1 MISKA
6 NAEKYCAEDISLIEN
21 YKEAVSSKELY
32 HCHHRLEI
40 QDDKCYFAKEL
51 KQMNLYYGRPA
62 NELIFLKARE
72 HKDLHFDYSEK
83 CYKAVLNKYKEKG
96 VGYSDFCYFM
106 CYFMCSFIHG
116 DDAKD
121 RDDAKV
127 IDEAK
132 VRDEAKELY
141 IKQRKQVY
149 IDMIKDIEDGGID
162 NIKDDD
168 IDFLAYRLGII
179 NKEERRD
186 FDFYKHSPYG
196 RIPKK
201 IQEDLK
207 NKIKLVIDDNL
218 MELIEEKEQLIKE
231 LETSKRSNS
240 IFF

>member
-1 MISKA
+1 MISEA
-6 NAEKYCAEDISLIEN
+6 NAKKYCAEDISLIEN

-62 NELIFLKARE
+62 SELIFLKARE

-96 VGYSDFCYFM
+96 VGYSDFSYFM
-106 CYFMCSFIHG
+106 FDFIYG
-116 DDAKD
+116 D
-121 RDDAKV
+121 R
-127 IDEAK
+127 
-132 VRDEAKELY
+132 AKEQS
-141 IKQRKQVY
+141 IKARKQVY

-162 NIKDDD
+162 NIKEID
-168 IDFLAYRLGII
+168 IDFLAYILGII
-179 NKEERRD
+179 NKEELRD
-186 FDFYKHSPYG
+186 FDFYKYSPYG

-231 LETSKRSNS
+231 LETSKR
-240 IFF
+240 

>member
-1 MISKA
+1 MISEA
-6 NAEKYCAEDISLIEN
+6 NAKKYCAEDISLIEN

-62 NELIFLKARE
+62 SELIFLKARE
-72 HKDLHFDYSEK
+72 HKDFHFDYSEK
-83 CYKAVLNKYKEKG
+83 YYKAVLNKYKEKG
-96 VGYSDFCYFM
+96 VGYSAFDYFM
-106 CYFMCSFIHG
+106 FDFIYG
-116 DDAKD
+116 D
-121 RDDAKV
+121 R
-127 IDEAK
+127 
-132 VRDEAKELY
+132 AKEEY
-141 IKQRKQVY
+141 IKAHKQIY

-168 IDFLAYRLGII
+168 IDLLAYRLGII
-179 NKEERRD
+179 NKEEWKD
-186 FDFYKHSPYG
+186 FDFYKYSPYG

-218 MELIEEKEQLIKE
+218 MELIEEKELLIKE
-231 LETSKRSNS
+231 LETNK
-240 IFF
+240 

>member
-1 MISKA
+1 MISETNVK
-6 NAEKYCAEDISLIEN
+6 KYCAEDISLIEN

-62 NELIFLKARE
+62 SELIFLKARE

-96 VGYSDFCYFM
+96 VGFSDFSNFMFYFI
-106 CYFMCSFIHG
+106 YG
-116 DDAKD
+116 DDAK
-121 RDDAKV
+121 K
-127 IDEAK
+127 
-132 VRDEAKELY
+132 AKEAY
-141 IKQRKQVY
+141 NKARKKVY
-149 IDMIKDIEDGGID
+149 INMIKDIEEGGID
-162 NIKDDD
+162 NIKEFD
-168 IDFLAYRLGII
+168 IDLLAYRLGII
-179 NKEERRD
+179 NKEEFRD
-186 FDFYKHSPYG
+186 FDFYKYSPYG

-218 MELIEEKEQLIKE
+218 MELIEEKERLIKE

-240 IFF
+240 IF

>member
-1 MISKA
+1 MISEA

-21 YKEAVSSKELY
+21 YNEAVSSKELY

-62 NELIFLKARE
+62 SELIFLKARE

-106 CYFMCSFIHG
+106 CYFIHG
-116 DDAKD
+116 GDAK
-121 RDDAKV
+121 
-127 IDEAK
+127 
-132 VRDEAKELY
+132 EAKEAY
-141 IKQRKQVY
+141 IKQRMQVY

-201 IQEDLK
+201 IQEELK

-218 MELIEEKEQLIKE
+218 TELIEEKEQLIKE
-231 LETSKRSNS
+231 LETRK
-240 IFF
+240 

>member
-1 MISKA
+1 MISEA
-6 NAEKYCAEDISLIEN
+6 NVKKYCAEDISLIEN

-62 NELIFLKARE
+62 SELIFLKARE

-83 CYKAVLNKYKEKG
+83 CYKAVLNKCKEKG
-96 VGYSDFCYFM
+96 VGISDFDYFM
-106 CYFMCSFIHG
+106 FYFIHG
-116 DDAKD
+116 DDAK
-121 RDDAKV
+121 K
-127 IDEAK
+127 
-132 VRDEAKELY
+132 AKEAY
-141 IKQRKQVY
+141 IIARKNVY

-162 NIKDDD
+162 NIKDND

-179 NKEERRD
+179 NKEELRD
-186 FDFYKHSPYG
+186 FDFYKYSPYG

-201 IQEDLK
+201 IQEELK

>member
-1 MISKA
+1 MISEA
-6 NAEKYCAEDISLIEN
+6 NAKKYCAEDISLIEN

-62 NELIFLKARE
+62 SELIFLKARE
-72 HKDLHFDYSEK
+72 HKDLHFDYSEN

-106 CYFMCSFIHG
+106 CYFIHG
-116 DDAKD
+116 DDAKE
-121 RDDAKV
+121 V
-127 IDEAK
+127 
-132 VRDEAKELY
+132 Y

-149 IDMIKDIEDGGID
+149 IDMIKDIEEDGID

-179 NKEERRD
+179 NKEEWRD

-231 LETSKRSNS
+231 LETSKSSNS

>member
-1 MISKA
+1 MISEA
-6 NAEKYCAEDISLIEN
+6 NAKKYCAEDISLIEN

-62 NELIFLKARE
+62 SELIFLKVRD

-83 CYKAVLNKYKEKG
+83 CYNAVLNKYKKNG
-96 VGYSDFCYFM
+96 VGFSDFSYFM
-106 CYFMCSFIHG
+106 FYFIHG
-116 DDAKD
+116 DDVK
-121 RDDAKV
+121 
-127 IDEAK
+127 
-132 VRDEAKELY
+132 EAKEAY
-141 IKQRKQVY
+141 IKARKQVY

-186 FDFYKHSPYG
+186 FDFYKYSPYG

-231 LETSKRSNS
+231 LETRKSSNS
-240 IFF
+240 IFS

>member
-1 MISKA
+1 MISEA
-6 NAEKYCAEDISLIEN
+6 NAKKYCAEDISLIEN
-21 YKEAVSSKELY
+21 YKKAVSSKELY

-62 NELIFLKARE
+62 SELIFLKARE

-83 CYKAVLNKYKEKG
+83 CYNAVLNKYKEKG
-96 VGYSDFCYFM
+96 VGYSDFSYFM
-106 CYFMCSFIHG
+106 FYFIHG
-116 DDAKD
+116 DDAK
-121 RDDAKV
+121 K
-127 IDEAK
+127 
-132 VRDEAKELY
+132 AKEAY
-141 IKQRKQVY
+141 IKAQKQVY
-149 IDMIKDIEDGGID
+149 IDMIKDLEDGGID

-168 IDFLAYRLGII
+168 IDFLAYILGII

-186 FDFYKHSPYG
+186 FDFYKYSPYG

-207 NKIKLVIDDNL
+207 NKIKLVIGDNL

-231 LETSKRSNS
+231 LETSKSSNS
-240 IFF
+240 IF

>member
-1 MISKA
+1 MISEA
-6 NAEKYCAEDISLIEN
+6 NVKKYCAEDISLIEN

-62 NELIFLKARE
+62 SELIFLKARE

-83 CYKAVLNKYKEKG
+83 CYKAVLNKCKKNG
-96 VGYSDFCYFM
+96 VGFSDFSYFM
-106 CYFMCSFIHG
+106 FYFIHG
-116 DDAKD
+116 DDAK
-121 RDDAKV
+121 
-127 IDEAK
+127 
-132 VRDEAKELY
+132 EAKEAY
-141 IKQRKQVY
+141 NKARKQVY

-179 NKEERRD
+179 NKEEWRD
-186 FDFYKHSPYG
+186 FDFYKYSPYG

-240 IFF
+240 IF

>member
-1 MISKA
+1 MISEA
-6 NAEKYCAEDISLIEN
+6 NAKKYCAEDISLIEN

-62 NELIFLKARE
+62 SELIFLKARD

-96 VGYSDFCYFM
+96 IGISAFNYAMFYL
-106 CYFMCSFIHG
+106 IHG
-116 DDAKD
+116 DDAK
-121 RDDAKV
+121 K
-127 IDEAK
+127 
-132 VRDEAKELY
+132 AKEAY
-141 IKQRKQVY
+141 IIGRMRVY

-179 NKEERRD
+179 NKEELRD
-186 FDFYKHSPYG
+186 FDFYKYSPYG

-231 LETSKRSNS
+231 LEKRKRSNS
-240 IFF
+240 IF

>member
-1 MISKA
+1 MISEA
-6 NAEKYCAEDISLIEN
+6 NAKKYCAEDISLIEN

-62 NELIFLKARE
+62 SELIFLKARV

-96 VGYSDFCYFM
+96 VGISHFNYFM
-106 CYFMCSFIHG
+106 FYFIYG
-116 DDAKD
+116 DDAK
-121 RDDAKV
+121 K
-127 IDEAK
+127 
-132 VRDEAKELY
+132 AKEAY
-141 IKQRKQVY
+141 IINRMQVY

-179 NKEERRD
+179 NKEELKD
-186 FDFYKHSPYG
+186 FDFYKYSPYG

-207 NKIKLVIDDNL
+207 NKIKSVIDDNL

-231 LETSKRSNS
+231 LETRKRSNG
-240 IFF
+240 IFI

>member
-1 MISKA
+1 MISETNVK
-6 NAEKYCAEDISLIEN
+6 KYCDEDISLIEN

-62 NELIFLKARE
+62 SELIFLKARE

-83 CYKAVLNKYKEKG
+83 YYKAVLNKCKEKG
-96 VGYSDFCYFM
+96 IGYSDFSYSMF
-106 CYFMCSFIHG
+106 YFIHG
-116 DDAKD
+116 DDAK
-121 RDDAKV
+121 K
-127 IDEAK
+127 
-132 VRDEAKELY
+132 AKEAY
-141 IKQRKQVY
+141 IISRKKVY

-179 NKEERRD
+179 NKEEWRD
-186 FDFYKHSPYG
+186 FDFYKYSPYC

-231 LETSKRSNS
+231 LKTSKRSNS
-240 IFF
+240 IFL

>member
-1 MISKA
+1 MISKS

-62 NELIFLKARE
+62 SELIFLNVKD
-72 HKDLHFDYSEK
+72 HKNLHFDYSEK

-96 VGYSDFCYFM
+96 VGFSDFSYFM
-106 CYFMCSFIHG
+106 FYFIHG
-116 DDAKD
+116 DDAK
-121 RDDAKV
+121 
-127 IDEAK
+127 
-132 VRDEAKELY
+132 EAKEAY
-141 IKQRKQVY
+141 IKARMQVY
-149 IDMIKDIEDGGID
+149 INMIKDIEDGGID

-179 NKEERRD
+179 NKEEWRD
-186 FDFYKHSPYG
+186 FDFYKYSQYG

-231 LETSKRSNS
+231 LETSK
-240 IFF
+240 

>member
-1 MISKA
+1 MISETNVK
-6 NAEKYCAEDISLIEN
+6 KYCAEDISLIEN

-62 NELIFLKARE
+62 SELIFLKARE

-106 CYFMCSFIHG
+106 FYFIYG
-116 DDAKD
+116 DDAK
-121 RDDAKV
+121 K
-127 IDEAK
+127 
-132 VRDEAKELY
+132 AKEAY
-141 IKQRKQVY
+141 NKARKKVY
-149 IDMIKDIEDGGID
+149 INMIKDIEEGGID
-162 NIKDDD
+162 NIKEFD
-168 IDFLAYRLGII
+168 IDLLAYRLGII
-179 NKEERRD
+179 NKEELRD
-186 FDFYKHSPYG
+186 FDFYKYSPYG

-240 IFF
+240 IF

>member
-1 MISKA
+1 MISEA
-6 NAEKYCAEDISLIEN
+6 NAKKYCAEDISLIEN

-62 NELIFLKARE
+62 SELIFLKARE

-96 VGYSDFCYFM
+96 VGYSDFCYSM
-106 CYFMCSFIHG
+106 CYLMCSFIHG
-116 DDAKD
+116 DDAKA
-121 RDDAKV
+121 RDDAKEV
-127 IDEAK
+127 
-132 VRDEAKELY
+132 Y

-168 IDFLAYRLGII
+168 IDFLAYILGII
-179 NKEERRD
+179 NKEEWRD
-186 FDFYKHSPYG
+186 FDFYKYSPYG

-207 NKIKLVIDDNL
+207 NKIKLVIGDNL

-231 LETSKRSNS
+231 IETSKRSNS

>member
-1 MISKA
+1 MISEA
-6 NAEKYCAEDISLIEN
+6 NVKKYCAEDISLIEN

-62 NELIFLKARE
+62 SELIFLKARE

-96 VGYSDFCYFM
+96 VGYSDFDYFM
-106 CYFMCSFIHG
+106 FDFIYG
-116 DDAKD
+116 D
-121 RDDAKV
+121 R
-127 IDEAK
+127 
-132 VRDEAKELY
+132 AKEQL
-141 IKQRKQVY
+141 IKAHKQVY

-162 NIKDDD
+162 NIKESD
-168 IDFLAYRLGII
+168 IDLLAYRLGII
-179 NKEERRD
+179 NKEEWKD
-186 FDFYKHSPYG
+186 FDFYKYSPYG